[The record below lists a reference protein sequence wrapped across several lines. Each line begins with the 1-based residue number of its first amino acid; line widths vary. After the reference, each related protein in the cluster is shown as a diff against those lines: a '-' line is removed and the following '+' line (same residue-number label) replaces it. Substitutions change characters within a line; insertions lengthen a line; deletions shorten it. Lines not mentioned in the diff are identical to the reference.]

1 MNLFEYEGKNLFE
14 KYGIRVP
21 RRVLVRS
28 LNEIELAYR
37 SIGVS
42 DVVVKAQILAGKRG
56 KSGGVKFCSTLQEVC
71 EAVRMLLGSA
81 VLGYKVK
88 AVLIEEKLAIAEE
101 HYLSISYD
109 TAVRAPLFVYSS
121 VGGME
126 IEDAPETAL
135 VRRLCDVRSIHAPGS
150 QPFAAEAWKC
160 FLAEDARVV
169 EINPLVKTTNGEW
182 YAADAK
188 VALDD
193 DAFFRHPE
201 WKDVE
206 PRTSLPRPPTEREK
220 SAATIDEG
228 EAYYRGTASKYIELD
243 GDIAILFS
251 GGGASIANMDALIKA
266 GGKPA
271 NYTEYSGNPPR
282 EKVAALAHVVLS
294 KPGLKGLWIAG
305 GVANFTD
312 VAETFHGIVDTLDN
326 VKPSYPIV
334 VRRAG
339 PNEAEGMRIM
349 NECAVRNGLSMKLFG
364 KETSMSATAEVLMEM
379 VKEQRA

>member
-14 KYGIRVP
+14 KHGIRVP
-21 RRVLVRS
+21 RRALIRS
-28 LNEIELAYR
+28 LAEVSSAYAL
-37 SIGVS
+37 IGVS
-42 DVVVKAQILAGKRG
+42 DVVVKTQILAGKRG
-56 KSGGVKFCSTLQEVC
+56 KSGGIKFCSTLEEVRS
-71 EAVRMLLGSA
+71 AVGSLLGTT
-81 VLGYKVK
+81 LRGYEIK
-88 AVLIEEKLAIAEE
+88 AILIEEKLAIAEE

-109 TAVRAPLFVYSS
+109 TSVRAPLFVYSS
-121 VGGME
+121 AGGME
-126 IEDAPETAL
+126 IEDAPESAIT
-135 VRRLCDVRSIHAPGS
+135 RRTLDVRSMDTPGI
-150 QPFAAEAWKC
+150 QPFAAEVWNC
-160 FLAEDARVV
+160 FLSEDARVV
-169 EINPLVKTTNGEW
+169 EINPLVKTVDGQW

-201 WKDVE
+201 WKDLE
-206 PRTSLPRPPTEREK
+206 PRTSLPRPPTEREI
-220 SAATIDEG
+220 AAAKIDEG

-282 EKVAALAHVVLS
+282 EKVAALAKVVLS

-305 GVANFTD
+305 GVANFTN
-312 VAETFHGIVDTLDN
+312 VAETFQGIVDALDEL
-326 VKPSYPIV
+326 KPSYPIV

-339 PNEAEGMRIM
+339 PNEEEGMRIM
-349 NECAVRNGLSMKLFG
+349 KECGERNGLNIKLFD
-364 KETSMSATAEVLMEM
+364 KETSMSETAGVLMGM
-379 VKEQRA
+379 VGD